1 MSDRCWGEKNTDDET
16 TTRAARA
23 MACGVPH
30 SIARNKITMSA
41 IAQQAQV
48 AKTVAVSTGKV
59 ANAKS
64 MMVWRPHG
72 NKYVRARDFDS
83 RATKK
88 AEESFF
94 FFSR

>member
-1 MSDRCWGEKNTDDET
+1 
-16 TTRAARA
+16 
-23 MACGVPH
+23 
-30 SIARNKITMSA
+30 MSA

-72 NKYVRARDFDS
+72 NKYVHARSTRDS
-83 RATKK
+83 RPKK
-88 AEESFF
+88 DEGSSYA
-94 FFSR
+94 

>member
-1 MSDRCWGEKNTDDET
+1 
-16 TTRAARA
+16 
-23 MACGVPH
+23 MASGVPH
-30 SIARNKITMSA
+30 SIARKINMSA

-72 NKYVRARDFDS
+72 NKYVRDDS
-83 RATKK
+83 TR
-88 AEESFF
+88 ERRRRLRSPSSFF
-94 FFSR
+94 RDDLIITRRGISLGNFRDASVG

>member
-1 MSDRCWGEKNTDDET
+1 
-16 TTRAARA
+16 

-30 SIARNKITMSA
+30 SIARQKINMSA

-72 NKYVRARDFDS
+72 NKYVRDDS
-83 RATKK
+83 TRRRRRRLR
-88 AEESFF
+88 SPSSI
-94 FFSR
+94 FSR

>member
-1 MSDRCWGEKNTDDET
+1 
-16 TTRAARA
+16 

-30 SIARNKITMSA
+30 SIARQKINMSA

-72 NKYVRARDFDS
+72 NKYVRDDSTRRRRRRLRSPSSIFRDDLIITRRGISLGNFRDAS
-83 RATKK
+83 VG
-88 AEESFF
+88 
-94 FFSR
+94 

>member
-16 TTRAARA
+16 TTRRAARA

-72 NKYVRARDFDS
+72 NKYVRDDS
-83 RATKK
+83 RAPTTKK

>member
-1 MSDRCWGEKNTDDET
+1 
-16 TTRAARA
+16 

-30 SIARNKITMSA
+30 SIARKINMSA

-72 NKYVRARDFDS
+72 NKYVRDDS
-83 RATKK
+83 RAPKKK

-94 FFSR
+94 YFFAMI

>member
-1 MSDRCWGEKNTDDET
+1 
-16 TTRAARA
+16 
-23 MACGVPH
+23 
-30 SIARNKITMSA
+30 MSA

-72 NKYVRARDFDS
+72 NKYVHARPTRDS
-83 RATKK
+83 RLA
-88 AEESFF
+88 FF
-94 FFSR
+94 CGQIALTGKLAG

>member
-1 MSDRCWGEKNTDDET
+1 
-16 TTRAARA
+16 
-23 MACGVPH
+23 
-30 SIARNKITMSA
+30 MSA

-72 NKYVRARDFDS
+72 NKYVRDRERRRRRLA
-83 RATKK
+83 
-88 AEESFF
+88 FF
-94 FFSR
+94 RTRPIAPTGKLAG